1 MVKGATMT
9 IVLVLVIA
17 LVIAL
22 AVITALAFRLSEC
35 EKALMFHARADAA
48 RVRGTF
54 DLIRKHFAQ

>member
-1 MVKGATMT
+1 MT